1 MISHASKRYLR
12 NKFFERPSIL
22 AKMIDN
28 LNSLDQQMTCQKP
41 FSAYIDKQR
50 LDIMAQFNQNIS
62 ELIHDSFGKDL
73 PELYVP
79 VVNKLLFRYYNLWL
93 NASSAE
99 HSDSQD

>member
-1 MISHASKRYLR
+1 
-12 NKFFERPSIL
+12 
-22 AKMIDN
+22 
-28 LNSLDQQMTCQKP
+28 
-41 FSAYIDKQR
+41 
-50 LDIMAQFNQNIS
+50 MAQFNQNIS